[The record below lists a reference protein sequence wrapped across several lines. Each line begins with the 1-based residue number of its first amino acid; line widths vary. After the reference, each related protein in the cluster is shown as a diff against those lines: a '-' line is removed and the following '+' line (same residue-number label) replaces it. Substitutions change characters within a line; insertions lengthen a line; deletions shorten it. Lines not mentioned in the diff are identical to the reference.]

1 MRDARLCPFFLLF
14 MTAKSPERVI
24 VSLNLLPVLQFT
36 LKGNNN
42 NNYYFKSNTVD

>member
-14 MTAKSPERVI
+14 MTARSPERVI
-24 VSLNLLPVLQFT
+24 VPLNLLPVLQFT
-36 LKGNNN
+36 LKRNNN